1 MAVPF
6 NDLRLRHL
14 RSRDAILQNFMNFV
28 AQGHY
33 IGGPL
38 LESFEIAFAEY
49 CGVSAC
55 VGAAN
60 GTDALELALRA
71 GGVQQGDEVITVA
84 NAGGYSTAAC
94 LAIGAV
100 PVYVDVDP
108 ITCQI
113 DPAPLER
120 AITGRTKAIVV
131 THLYGFMNDVKSIRE
146 RLAALDRREII
157 IVEDCAQAHG
167 ARLDGARAGSLGD
180 FGTFSFYPTK
190 NLGGFGDGGAVVCSR
205 RDVAMTVR
213 QLRQYGWKS
222 KYNVAISGGRNSRLD
237 PLQAMILQQ
246 RLPSLD
252 EQNQRRRQVCCIYAD
267 NLPQDWHIVFAQDE
281 RFVGHLAV
289 VLAPTEC
296 DRGRAGNLLSA
307 KRIGHDIH
315 YPVLDCD
322 QPGWKGMGR
331 LFNDLP
337 VSRSLI
343 GRVLSLPCFPEL
355 EDDEIGQVVDAL
367 HGLA

>member
-1 MAVPF
+1 MNVPF

-14 RSRDAILQNFMNFV
+14 RSRDIILQNLMNFV

-38 LESFEIAFAEY
+38 LESFEVAFAEY

-55 VGAAN
+55 VGVAN

-71 GGVQQGDEVITVA
+71 GGVRHGDEVVTVA

-100 PVYVDVDP
+100 PVYVDVDSS
-108 ITCQI
+108 TCQI
-113 DPAPLER
+113 DLALLER
-120 AITGRTKAIVV
+120 ALTGCTKAIVV
-131 THLYGFMNDVKSIRE
+131 THLYGFMNDVKSVRE
-146 RLAALDRREII
+146 RLAALDRAEIV

-180 FGTFSFYPTK
+180 LGAYSFYPTK

-213 QLRQYGWKS
+213 QLRQYGWTS
-222 KYNVAISGGRNSRLD
+222 KYNVSIPGGRNSRLD
-237 PLQAMILQQ
+237 PLQAMLLQQ
-246 RLPSLD
+246 QLPSLD
-252 EQNQRRRQVCCIYAD
+252 EQNQRRRQVCRIYAE
-267 NLPQDWHIVFAQDE
+267 NLPQDWHIVYAQNE

-296 DRGRAGNLLSA
+296 HRRRARNLLSA
-307 KRIGHDIH
+307 KGIGYEIH

-322 QPGWKGMGR
+322 QPGWKGLGR
-331 LFNDLP
+331 LSYDLR
-337 VSRSLI
+337 VSRRLV
-343 GRVLSLPCFPEL
+343 GQVLSLPCFPEL
-355 EDDEIGQVVDAL
+355 EDDEIGRVVDAL
-367 HGLA
+367 RGFA